1 MRPEY
6 STLTHH
12 LNVHKMA
19 VTGKKRKKPAGA
31 TKKRK
36 TKTASAAP
44 KMTIKISGAG
54 SFSKNSC
61 HGTKTEAAK
70 QADRIRAQGNKARVI
85 KTGKAHC
92 VYKGGKMKANS
103 VYMKTRKRRAA

>member
-1 MRPEY
+1 
-6 STLTHH
+6 
-12 LNVHKMA
+12 MA

-44 KMTIKISGAG
+44 KKTIKISGSGTFSHDSCYTSKTQAG
-54 SFSKNSC
+54 K
-61 HGTKTEAAK
+61 K
-70 QADRIRAQGNKARVI
+70 ADRIRAQGNKARVI
-85 KTGKAHC
+85 ETGGRAC